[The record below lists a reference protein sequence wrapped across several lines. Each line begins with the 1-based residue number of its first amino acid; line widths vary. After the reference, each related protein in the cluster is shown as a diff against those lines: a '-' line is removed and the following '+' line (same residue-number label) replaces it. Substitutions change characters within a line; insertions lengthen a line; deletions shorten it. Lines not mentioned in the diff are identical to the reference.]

1 MLIASP
7 FRASGSGVIISKRTV
22 VSLDCHVSVLYTQ
35 MGLMM
40 TAKRR
45 LTSFDVARASGVS
58 RATVSYVLNNDPRQS
73 IPPETRERVLNAA
86 RKLGYRPFAPARNL
100 RAGRSGLILGVLQ
113 FEQVDPGLAGEM
125 HYLESE
131 LAARGFHLIWHIGTE
146 WAAGVTHPAENLAPD
161 LVLAYVDRSVPTL
174 QEFLRHFDVPI
185 LSLINPPVLQ
195 DAGRA
200 QVACLTERGKRRI
213 IFAAPERNDL
223 ESMFHARL
231 EGVREECARL
241 RLPAP
246 TVHVVPSSRDGA
258 REAIANILDQRK
270 PPFGICCYNDEVA
283 LAVLAAL
290 SDARAS
296 IPEAIAVMGCDDIPL
311 AQLSIPPLTTI
322 SWNNRKFL
330 DLLIENA
337 VAASK
342 GEKVGSAAMV
352 PLSVVTRD
360 SA

>member
-1 MLIASP
+1 
-7 FRASGSGVIISKRTV
+7 
-22 VSLDCHVSVLYTQ
+22 
-35 MGLMM
+35 MM

-45 LTSFDVARASGVS
+45 LTSFDVARESGVS
-58 RATVSYVLNNDPRQS
+58 RSTVSYVLNNDPKQS
-73 IPPETRERVLNAA
+73 IPPETRERVLKAA

-100 RAGRSGLILGVLQ
+100 RAGRSRLILGVLQ
-113 FEQVDPGLAGEM
+113 FEQVDPGLAAEM

-131 LAARGFHLIWHIGTE
+131 LATRGFNLIWHIGTD
-146 WAAGVTHPAENLAPD
+146 WATGVTHPAVNLAPD
-161 LVLAYVDRSVPTL
+161 VVLAYVDRSVPNL
-174 QEFLRHFDVPI
+174 QEFLRQFDVPI
-185 LSLINPPVLQ
+185 LSLINPPICQ

-200 QVACLTERGKRRI
+200 QVAYLAERGTRRI
-213 IFAAPERNDL
+213 VFAAPERNDL
-223 ESMFHARL
+223 QSMSFARL
-231 EGVREECARL
+231 EGVRQECSKL

-246 TVHVVPSSRDGA
+246 TVQVVPSSREGA
-258 REAIANILDQRK
+258 RDAIAKILDQRK

-290 SDARAS
+290 SDAHVS
-296 IPEAIAVMGCDDIPL
+296 IPKSIAVIGCDDIPL

-330 DLLIENA
+330 DLLIENT

-342 GEKVGSAAMV
+342 REKLGSPAMV